1 MTLHFINF
9 SLSSF
14 SLVMVLFHFHAIYDS
29 FLYYQKQNV
38 SSLNNKM
45 IVTCKCKSIIDD
57 NVAHNKRKL
66 FNSIFDVFS
75 IKIDVSISYISISG
89 IMNLINI
96 SLVEIGQ

>member
-1 MTLHFINF
+1 M
-9 SLSSF
+9 
-14 SLVMVLFHFHAIYDS
+14 
-29 FLYYQKQNV
+29 
-38 SSLNNKM
+38 
-45 IVTCKCKSIIDD
+45 IIDD